1 MAPLAPQGAI
11 KLAPTLVPKE
21 EGMPGAAPA
30 GASSGE
36 RITPTVPP
44 SVPGASRMT
53 R

>member
-1 MAPLAPQGAI
+1 MAPMAPQGAV
-11 KLAPTLVPKE
+11 KRVPATPVKE
-21 EGMPGAAPA
+21 EGIPTGGLPN
-30 GASSGE
+30 SGE